1 MARLTHERVENILQG
16 YKSKEVTDELYD
28 MGKMLLEECTD
39 RVSHLDSKAAKIAG
53 YSGAII
59 ALMISTFPIWTS
71 AVDRWAVGL
80 VGFGTLIG
88 LFGAAIA
95 LASTWPQT
103 LDLPSDSDW
112 IEEDGLNDP
121 DRLKRY
127 YISSLHISIA
137 SHEAVNARKVL
148 RIKRAQGC
156 LAVMVLLLAVAL
168 GNASYKA
175 TKRPVQPVS
184 GHADSMGGG
193 LFYPR

>member
-1 MARLTHERVENILQG
+1 MAPLRHEEVERLLRSYESN
-16 YKSKEVTDELYD
+16 KVTDELYD
-28 MGKMLLEECTD
+28 MGKMLMEECSD
-39 RVSHLDSKAAKIAG
+39 RVSHLDSKSAKIAG

-71 AVDRWAVGL
+71 AVDRWAVVWVGL
-80 VGFGTLIG
+80 GTLIG
-88 LFGAAIA
+88 LIGAGIA

-103 LDLPSDSDW
+103 LNLPSDSDW

-137 SHEAVNARKVL
+137 SHEAVNARKVFK
-148 RIKRAQGC
+148 IKCAQGC
-156 LAVMVLLLAVAL
+156 LAIMVLLLAVAL
-168 GNASYKA
+168 GDASYKA
-175 TKRPVQPVS
+175 AKRPVQPSLDHAAS
-184 GHADSMGGG
+184 GGGG